1 MISIKTF
8 CNFPGRFPQIA
19 VALGAAVFAG
29 ACSQLPQVTP
39 YRMEIQQGNMV
50 NQEMISKLSPGMTKD
65 QVRFILGSPL
75 IIDPFR
81 VDRWDYIFLRQP
93 ENKTQVEKRRV
104 VVYFENDKLSRI
116 EGDVV
121 PAASEAQGTAPR
133 AGTR

>member
-8 CNFPGRFPQIA
+8 CNIPARSSRL
-19 VALGAAVFAG
+19 ALVLCLAGVLG
-29 ACSQLPQVTP
+29 ACSQLPLISP

-93 ENKTQVEKRRV
+93 ENKNEVEKRRV

-121 PAASEAQGTAPR
+121 PAAPEAPGPR
-133 AGTR
+133 TGTR

>member
-8 CNFPGRFPQIA
+8 CNISGGPPRIVLAMGISMI
-19 VALGAAVFAG
+19 AG

-50 NQEMISKLSPGMTKD
+50 NQEMISKLAPGMTKD

-93 ENKTQVEKRRV
+93 ENKSQVEKRRV

-121 PAASEAQGTAPR
+121 PAAPEAPGART
-133 AGTR
+133 GTR

>member
-8 CNFPGRFPQIA
+8 CNFSWRLVLFFP
-19 VALGAAVFAG
+19 ALGIALVLG
-29 ACSQLPQVTP
+29 GCSYLSQVSP

-50 NQEMISKLSPGMTKD
+50 NQEMISKLTPGMTKD

-93 ENKTQVEKRRV
+93 ENKSEVEKRRV
-104 VVYFENDKLSRI
+104 VVYFEDDKLSRI

-121 PAASEAQGTAPR
+121 PAGAGQG
-133 AGTR
+133 AGQRTTVR

>member
-1 MISIKTF
+1 M
-8 CNFPGRFPQIA
+8 GMA
-19 VALGAAVFAG
+19 MFAG
-29 ACSQLPQVTP
+29 ACSHLPQVTP

-50 NQEMISKLSPGMTKD
+50 NQEMISKLTPGMTKD

-93 ENKTQVEKRRV
+93 ENKSQVEKRRV

-121 PAASEAQGTAPR
+121 PAAPEAPGGRT
-133 AGTR
+133 GTR